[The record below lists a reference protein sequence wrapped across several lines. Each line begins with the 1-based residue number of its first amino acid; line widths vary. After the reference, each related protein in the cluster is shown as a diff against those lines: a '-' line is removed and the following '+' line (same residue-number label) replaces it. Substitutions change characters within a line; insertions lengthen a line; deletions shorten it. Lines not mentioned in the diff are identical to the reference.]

1 MYITN
6 FDWILDEDRIV
17 QNFNEYNF
25 SGVLKKL
32 SPNVNSLK
40 EKNDCYLLVLD
51 LPLSAKQ
58 CDIKLKSKNKNL
70 IIFIKDKTLIVRN
83 KKISSSRSYLFFRE
97 VFVPQK
103 SSARLITYNVID
115 SMLFLKIPKTSGL
128 GTVSLVKLYG
138 QWIWWKVKPKLI
150 NRSLVK
156 AKT

>member
-32 SPNVNSLK
+32 SPNVNSFK

-58 CDIKLKSKNKNL
+58 SDIKLKSKNKSL
-70 IIFIKDKTLIVRN
+70 IIFIKDKTLRVKN
-83 KKISSSRSYLFFRE
+83 KKLFSSRSYLFFRE

-115 SMLFLKIPKTSGL
+115 SMLFVKIPKTSGL

>member
-58 CDIKLKSKNKNL
+58 SDIKLKSKNKNL
-70 IIFIKDKTLIVRN
+70 IILIKDKTLSVKN
-83 KKISSSRSYLFFRE
+83 KKLFFSRSYLFFRE

-103 SSARLITYNVID
+103 SSASLITYNVID
-115 SMLFLKIPKTSGL
+115 SMLFLKIPKTNGFDI
-128 GTVSLVKLYG
+128 VRQIKLCG
-138 QWIWWKVKPKLI
+138 QWIRWKVKY
-150 NRSLVK
+150 RG
-156 AKT
+156 